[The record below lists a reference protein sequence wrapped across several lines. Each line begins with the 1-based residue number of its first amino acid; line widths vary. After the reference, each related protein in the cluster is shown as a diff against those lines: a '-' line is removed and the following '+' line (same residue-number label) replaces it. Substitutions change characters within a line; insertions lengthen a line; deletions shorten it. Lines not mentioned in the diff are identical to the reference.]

1 MILILVSFIALVYS
15 LTVQSKRA
23 IKKMQ
28 TPAYKKTPEYQ
39 EFEKQLNNILINH
52 KVNNSQNSFF

>member
-1 MILILVSFIALVYS
+1 MILFIISFIALVYS

-39 EFEKQLNNILINH
+39 EFEKQLNDLIKTNF
-52 KVNNSQNSFF
+52 KVQK